1 MVNSFKNVKAQER
14 VWHSYEQM
22 IEQWPIPLEEI
33 DVPTTYGLTHCIL
46 AGQKSNP
53 PLLLFHGVGDN
64 SAVMWILNIE
74 ELSKHFYCIAIDT
87 LGGPGKSIPNEQFNK
102 QKFEQV
108 KWINEIATYLN
119 IDVFNIAGVSNGA
132 YIAFNYATEQPDKV
146 NRVVCLEGGMVTA
159 PIKAMIQTLM
169 MMFPEILIP
178 TDRNLLKVLKKLS
191 APHSPLFDNHPALA
205 AHLIL
210 LMRTHNQQAMFVHK
224 LHPYDKN
231 AAVAVRDKLYFLVGE
246 HALKQSKDFINIL
259 EDGKFYYQVIPHAG
273 HGINHEQPDRVNTE
287 IINFLIDDKDK
298 SLASR

>member
-1 MVNSFKNVKAQER
+1 MVNIFKNAKAQER
-14 VWHSYEQM
+14 VWQSYEQM
-22 IEQWPIPLEEI
+22 VEQWPIPLKEI
-33 DVPTTYGLTHCIL
+33 DISTTAGLTHCIL

-64 SAVMWILNIE
+64 SAVMWLLNIE
-74 ELSKHFYCIAIDT
+74 ELSKYFYCIAIDT
-87 LGGPGKSIPNEQFNK
+87 LGGPGKSIPNEHFNK

-108 KWINEIATYLN
+108 EWINEIATYLS

-132 YIAFNYATEQPDKV
+132 YIAFNYATKQPDKV

-159 PIKAMIQTLM
+159 PIKAMIQTLL

-191 APHSPLFDNHPALA
+191 APNSPLFDNHPALA

-246 HALKQSKDFINIL
+246 HALKQSKDFIDLL
-259 EDGKFYYQVIPHAG
+259 EDGKFHYQVIPHAG

-287 IINFLIDDKDK
+287 IINFLTDDNDK
-298 SLASR
+298 SLTSI

>member
-1 MVNSFKNVKAQER
+1 
-14 VWHSYEQM
+14 
-22 IEQWPIPLEEI
+22 
-33 DVPTTYGLTHCIL
+33 
-46 AGQKSNP
+46 
-53 PLLLFHGVGDN
+53 
-64 SAVMWILNIE
+64 MWILNIE